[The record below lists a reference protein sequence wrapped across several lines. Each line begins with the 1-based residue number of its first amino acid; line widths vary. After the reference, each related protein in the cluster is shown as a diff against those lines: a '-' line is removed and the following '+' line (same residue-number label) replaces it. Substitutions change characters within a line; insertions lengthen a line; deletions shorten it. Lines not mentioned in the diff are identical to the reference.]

1 MGFFFHVKKA
11 KKLFPVA
18 RKKTYNLYLGT
29 SANISFFGVKI
40 GYLPVAC
47 LLGAIACKKGTLSI
61 EQLLTVIWRIL
72 PVVKVISK
80 AGENLTARV
89 GELAVCVVNPE

>member
-1 MGFFFHVKKA
+1 
-11 KKLFPVA
+11 
-18 RKKTYNLYLGT
+18 
-29 SANISFFGVKI
+29 
-40 GYLPVAC
+40 
-47 LLGAIACKKGTLSI
+47 LSI